1 MDSLRT
7 KQPGEIIALSRDML
21 ARAQD
26 EEWQGV
32 AELDEQRR
40 ENRQMGRTA
49 QMAYMRCVR

>member
-7 KQPGEIIALSRDML
+7 KQPGEIIALSGDML

-49 QMAYMRCVR
+49 QMAYMRCAR